1 MPNSRPVSASPAE
14 VMADPDYS
22 EDDPVAEEEEV
33 GTILKGVEPILK
45 GAEPIEEEL
54 GLSEGHYFPHSDY
67 STPIIRESAAC
78 ARLARL
84 VLESL
89 CAVGRGYP
97 CSSEEPKQERETR
110 ENSYKSDL
118 QTC

>member
-1 MPNSRPVSASPAE
+1 
-14 VMADPDYS
+14 MADPDYS
-22 EDDPVAEEEEV
+22 EDDPVAEEEV
-33 GTILKGVEPILK
+33 GTIFK

-54 GLSEGHYFPHSDY
+54 GLSEGHYFPHPDY
-67 STPIIRESAAC
+67 STPIVCESTAC

>member
-1 MPNSRPVSASPAE
+1 
-14 VMADPDYS
+14 MADPDYS
-22 EDDPVAEEEEV
+22 EDDPVAEEEV
-33 GTILKGVEPILK
+33 GIILKGVEPIPK
-45 GAEPIEEEL
+45 GGEPIEEEL
-54 GLSEGHYFPHSDY
+54 GLSEGHYFPHPDY
-67 STPIIRESAAC
+67 STPIVCESTAC